1 MIACRRYSRGL
12 IELRVFIVAYGLENR
27 LCALYDPSAFKFHS
41 GFYDDVF
48 VIGRRSCAVESG
60 IGFWDRNG
68 IEFDPFFLFFFF
80 LIYNSVHESKDKSF
94 DPFSTIEEQTV
105 RIGDR
110 FIFEKFGG
118 IVRRCLATGAFRK
131 RMGMK
136 GEK

>member
-80 LIYNSVHESKDKSF
+80 DI
-94 DPFSTIEEQTV
+94 
-105 RIGDR
+105 
-110 FIFEKFGG
+110 
-118 IVRRCLATGAFRK
+118 
-131 RMGMK
+131 
-136 GEK
+136 